1 MKKLFKVALVAVCM
15 VFMGNF
21 AKAQSKIGYIQF
33 DVIIQALPEFKTLQ
47 TQLQAYQ
54 KQWTDQLSTL
64 NTEYQNKA
72 TDYQSKQATMTDAI
86 KAGKVAEL
94 TDLQKRF
101 NDQQE
106 LARQQVE
113 AKTNELSKPLIDKV
127 KAAITDVAKEKG
139 YAYVLNSTQTD
150 LLVSPAADDLGPAV
164 KLKLGI
170 K

>member
-1 MKKLFKVALVAVCM
+1 MKKLFKVALVAVCI

-33 DVIIQALPEFKTLQ
+33 DAIIQALPEFKTLQ
-47 TQLQAYQ
+47 TQLTAYQ
-54 KQWTDQLSTL
+54 KQWSDQLGTL

-72 TDYQSKQATMTDAI
+72 TEYQAKQATMTDAV

-101 NDQQE
+101 QEQQT
-106 LARQQVE
+106 LASQQVD
-113 AKTNELSKPLIDKV
+113 AKTSELSKPLIDKV
-127 KAAITDVAKEKG
+127 KGAISEVAKEKG

-164 KLKLGI
+164 KVKLGI